1 MAIFSKMWY
10 THYTKHCFERT
21 LHRSMMY
28 KWEVPAMT
36 AVIYA
41 RYPVHLDAMQCR
53 ELVEKN
59 QFDRGIPYHSP
70 EIDCP
75 CSFLL

>member
-1 MAIFSKMWY
+1 
-10 THYTKHCFERT
+10 
-21 LHRSMMY
+21 
-28 KWEVPAMT
+28 MT

-59 QFDRGIPYHSP
+59 QFDRVIPYHSP
-70 EIDCP
+70 EIDCS

>member
-1 MAIFSKMWY
+1 M
-10 THYTKHCFERT
+10 
-21 LHRSMMY
+21 
-28 KWEVPAMT
+28 EVPAMT

-59 QFDRGIPYHSP
+59 QFDRVIPYHSP